1 MKFSSVLRES
11 FHMYRQHFGE
21 LMLTLLLQLVLRL
34 IALAPLLF
42 LAARET
48 RLLALLSLPL
58 YLLIVLPARQN
69 VAQGVQNLLDG
80 GSLFGPNLLSTQDY
94 GQKLKRSLLATLRML
109 MWSSLLIIG
118 LLFAQWVWTADGNKL
133 DALTVMRFIQSL
145 GGGGVFQG
153 LAVVAAIYLITLIP
167 VLIGCGFH
175 SGDRHAAA
183 LGHPALTKGR
193 HGALIGL
200 WFGGLVVFLPFVIAA
215 IFPCFSFLRAM
226 LDAFNEFMLTFV
238 FTLPALGST
247 LIVMGVIIVLLLL
260 PAIPLRTLMP
270 AVYLRAA
277 QIGDASA
284 ARAIDHAS

>member
-1 MKFSSVLRES
+1 M
-11 FHMYRQHFGE
+11 
-21 LMLTLLLQLVLRL
+21 TLLLETVLRL

-42 LAARET
+42 LAAPGIRP
-48 RLLALLSLPL
+48 LALLSLPL
-58 YLLIVLPARQN
+58 YLFVVLPARQN
-69 VAQGVQNLLDG
+69 VALGVQHLLAG
-80 GSLFGPNLLSTQDY
+80 GSLYGLNLLSTEHY
-94 GQKLKRSLLATLRML
+94 GQKVLRGLTATLKL
-109 MWSSLLIIG
+109 LLWSLPLIIG
-118 LLFAQWVWTADGNKL
+118 LALAQWVWTADGNKL

-153 LAVVAAIYLITLIP
+153 LAVVAGIYLITLIP

-183 LGHPALTKGR
+183 LDRPGLTKGR

-215 IFPCFSFLRAM
+215 IFPCLSFLRAM
-226 LDAFNEFMLTFV
+226 LNAFNEFMMTFV
-238 FTLPALGST
+238 FTLPPFGATLTVMIAL
-247 LIVMGVIIVLLLL
+247 IILLLL

-277 QIGDASA
+277 QVGDASA
-284 ARAIDHAS
+284 AHATDHAA

>member
-11 FHMYRQHFGE
+11 FHMYRQHFRE
-21 LMLTLLLQLVLRL
+21 LMLTLLLELVLRL

-69 VAQGVQNLLDG
+69 VAQGVQSLLDG
-80 GSLFGPNLLSTQDY
+80 GSLFGPNLLSIQDY

-133 DALTVMRFIQSL
+133 DALTVMRFIQRL
-145 GGGGVFQG
+145 GGSDLFRG
-153 LAVVAAIYLITLIP
+153 LAVVVAGYLLTLIP
-167 VLIGCGFH
+167 VLIGCAFH
-175 SGDRHAAA
+175 SGDRHVAAM
-183 LGHPALTKGR
+183 GR
-193 HGALIGL
+193 SWLMRGRRGALIRL
-200 WFGGLVVFLPFVIAA
+200 WFGGLMVFLPFVIAA
-215 IFPCFSFLRAM
+215 IFPCISFFRAM
-226 LDAFNEFMLTFV
+226 LSAFNEFMMTFI
-238 FTLPALGST
+238 FTLPALGPT
-247 LIVMGVIIVLLLL
+247 LIVTAILVIALLL

-270 AVYLRAA
+270 AIYLKAA
-277 QIGDASA
+277 QANDPGRSCLIDDAA
-284 ARAIDHAS
+284 